1 MKNKNSCKLTKH
13 EKRGLNTVE
22 KSASQMSSH
31 TKEKRRIAFSINTKL
46 SLVIVVSILIAILVN
61 YNYLTNISKETLI
74 SNTYDSLLE
83 IVEAQSSYIDQ
94 SIEKYNATL
103 TYFNGSD
110 DLSRILSFG
119 VRDEIDYT
127 KNVRTMLST
136 YMSQNPTHKN
146 VGYIPC
152 KTMSLDI
159 SSDRERE
166 GTDYS
171 TEAFITKL
179 IDTQKPTQSNVFIAE
194 NTGNAT
200 ITIAVPQRIHFSS
213 KDIAGIMV
221 TDIEVS
227 LLSDTISQ
235 IKIFNSD
242 TSYACLTDSN
252 GIYIYHPDES
262 KIGTYNDSAL
272 VQDLLAQI
280 SSGTTPQA
288 TVVENGEQYVAYKVS
303 PMNGWIL
310 EIMVDQDVV
319 LASIDEMGRSSIKI
333 SLALMIVM
341 TILAFFFTSTITRP
355 IKRIT
360 KVINKTADLDISPD
374 TSYYS
379 LLKRRDETGSMS
391 RAVDKMRISISTM
404 MKDVASASESI
415 NDASTKL
422 HEIATAVNDNAESSA
437 ATAQELSASM
447 QETASNTETI
457 SSNITDMG
465 ISTASINQKASE
477 GVAMSQEIM
486 KHAESLRNTTIQA
499 TEKTQTL
506 YASVKSNTE
515 AAIVRSQAVSQINEL
530 ADTIMEIA
538 DQTKLLS
545 LNASIE
551 AARAGEAGKGFSVVA
566 NEIGKLA
573 EQSSETVGSIA
584 DIVEE
589 VNDAVRQMEES
600 MKAALEFLD
609 TNVLPDYHTFTNV
622 SDQYSKDADFFHHT
636 MTDIDRSIDELN
648 LTMQKMADSIQMI
661 NRAVSETTDGI
672 SSVAE
677 NSSQNVILTTDT
689 YSMVE
694 STLKYADD
702 LKKIVDNFIL

>member
-1 MKNKNSCKLTKH
+1 MKSKN
-13 EKRGLNTVE
+13 
-22 KSASQMSSH
+22 
-31 TKEKRRIAFSINTKL
+31 FSINTKL
-46 SLVIVVSILIAILVN
+46 SLVIVVSILIAIFVN

-127 KNVRTMLST
+127 KNVRTMFST

-171 TEAFITKL
+171 SEAFITKL
-179 IDTQKPTQSNVFIAE
+179 LDTQKPTQSNVFIAE
-194 NTGNAT
+194 NTGKAT

-252 GIYIYHPDES
+252 GVYIYHPDES

-272 VQDLLAQI
+272 VQDLLSQI

-333 SLALMIVM
+333 SLTLMIVM

-374 TSYYS
+374 TSYYR

-391 RAVDKMRISISTM
+391 RAVDKMRISLSTM

-457 SSNITDMG
+457 SSNIADMG
-465 ISTASINQKASE
+465 ISTSSINQKASE

-486 KHAESLRNTTIQA
+486 KHAESLRDTTIQA

-573 EQSSETVGSIA
+573 EQSSKTVGSIS

-589 VNDAVRQMEES
+589 VNDAVHQMEES
-600 MKAALEFLD
+600 MKAALAFLD

-677 NSSQNVILTTDT
+677 NSSQNVVLTTDT

-694 STLKYADD
+694 STLKYADN
-702 LKKIVDNFIL
+702 LKKIVDRFIL